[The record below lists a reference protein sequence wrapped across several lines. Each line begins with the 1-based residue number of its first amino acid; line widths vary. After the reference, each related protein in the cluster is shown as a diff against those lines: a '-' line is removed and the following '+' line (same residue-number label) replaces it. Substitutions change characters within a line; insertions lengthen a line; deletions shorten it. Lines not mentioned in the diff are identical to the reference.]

1 MVMLETLA
9 GSANLHQKKEQ
20 GTCRPR
26 FHAYVPRSENCPLAR
41 QGVPKADRWHPPKA
55 PGAQGNPLNTASW
68 SFFRLAGNLQPNYN
82 VSRYSLPMSDR
93 CRLTGFETDPRGD
106 RVSKKRETESFLP
119 LTAAMFH
126 ILLALADGEKHGY
139 AILKEVARR
148 TEDKVRL
155 SAGTLYG
162 NLSRL
167 ASSGLIAES
176 EVRPDLVLDDER
188 RRYYLLTEFGREVAV
203 AEAERMEE
211 ALGQAHA
218 KKLFRKPK
226 LA

>member
-1 MVMLETLA
+1 VK
-9 GSANLHQKKEQ
+9 NKKE
-20 GTCRPR
+20 
-26 FHAYVPRSENCPLAR
+26 
-41 QGVPKADRWHPPKA
+41 
-55 PGAQGNPLNTASW
+55 
-68 SFFRLAGNLQPNYN
+68 
-82 VSRYSLPMSDR
+82 
-93 CRLTGFETDPRGD
+93 TD
-106 RVSKKRETESFLP
+106 SFLP
-119 LTAAMFH
+119 LTPAMFH

-167 ASSGLIAES
+167 EAAGLIAES
-176 EVRPDLVLDDER
+176 KRRPEAGLDDER
-188 RRYYLLTEFGREVAV
+188 RRYYRLTEFGRGVAV

-211 ALGQAHA
+211 ALVQARA
-218 KKLFRKPK
+218 KKLFRKPN